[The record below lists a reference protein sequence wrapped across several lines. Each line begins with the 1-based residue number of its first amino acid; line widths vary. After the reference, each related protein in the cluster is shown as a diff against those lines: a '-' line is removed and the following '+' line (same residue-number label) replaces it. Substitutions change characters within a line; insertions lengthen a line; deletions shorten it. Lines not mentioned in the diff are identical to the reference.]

1 MVLMMNFKEF
11 EENVQK
17 MKQELQ
23 EENVDPKQ
31 VQVSYTRFDGY
42 DCLWALDGDKVVCYF
57 KW

>member
-1 MVLMMNFKEF
+1 MNFKEL
-11 EENVQK
+11 EVNVQK

-23 EENVDPKQ
+23 EENVDPEQ

-42 DCLWALDGDKVVCYF
+42 DCLWAMKGDKVITYF